1 MTKLNGKVAIVTGA
15 SRGIGQTIA
24 ELFAEEG
31 AKVICSARTLAEGD
45 HQLEGSINRTVSLIK
60 ERGGEAYPVA
70 ADVSNSDD
78 CIRLIDQT
86 REVYGPVD
94 ILVNNAALNYY
105 IPIQDYPLNR
115 WLRAFTVNVHAPFML
130 SQAALPD
137 MIKKQSG
144 AIVNISSGA
153 AIGPGRGPYP
163 DSTARGGVMYG
174 ASKAALERFTQG
186 LAEEVFSDGISV
198 TALSPS
204 QVVPTPGT
212 IYHKLVEGLDD
223 PRGESPMLMAKAT
236 LLLASEAPEI
246 ISGRVTYSQEIL
258 QEFGWITDGQGRGID
273 TKGSGY
279 SQI

>member
-1 MTKLNGKVAIVTGA
+1 
-15 SRGIGQTIA
+15 
-24 ELFAEEG
+24 
-31 AKVICSARTLAEGD
+31 
-45 HQLEGSINRTVSLIK
+45 
-60 ERGGEAYPVA
+60 
-70 ADVSNSDD
+70 
-78 CIRLIDQT
+78 
-86 REVYGPVD
+86 
-94 ILVNNAALNYY
+94 
-105 IPIQDYPLNR
+105 
-115 WLRAFTVNVHAPFML
+115 
-130 SQAALPD
+130 
-137 MIKKQSG
+137 MIEKQSG
-144 AIVNISSGA
+144 SIVNISSGA

-163 DSTARGGVMYG
+163 NSTARGGVMYG

-236 LLLASEAPEI
+236 LLLASEAPDV